1 MFANVGQTGWKKRN
15 SRQFLVTPFCANV
28 IDSRARFF
36 ETIAVGEKRERE
48 RKTRAIVEGERER
61 ELMLIHLVVD

>member
-1 MFANVGQTGWKKRN
+1 M
-15 SRQFLVTPFCANV
+15 TPFCANV